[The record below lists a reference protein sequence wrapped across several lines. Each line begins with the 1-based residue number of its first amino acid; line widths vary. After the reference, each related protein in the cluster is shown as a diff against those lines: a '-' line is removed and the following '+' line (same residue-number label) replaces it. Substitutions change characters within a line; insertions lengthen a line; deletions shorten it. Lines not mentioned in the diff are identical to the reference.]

1 MKQKLVALLALSFLA
16 VPVMAGGFDHYDKN
30 ADGYISAD
38 ELGEK
43 KAHKMQKYDT
53 NGDNMIS
60 KEEFEDCKG
69 KKRGSTS
76 T

>member
-1 MKQKLVALLALSFLA
+1 MKLKLVTLLAFSFLVA
-16 VPVMAGGFDHYDKN
+16 PAMAGGFDHYDTN

-38 ELGEK
+38 ELGEM
-43 KAHKMQKYDT
+43 KAHKMQKYDA
-53 NGDNMIS
+53 NGDNLIS

-69 KKRGSTS
+69 KKRGYTK